1 MKKEKGFTLVE
12 VIVSFS
18 LMSVVMIYLLKTIAV
33 ISTEQTNILT
43 LENYSVYESTVLKKI
58 YKDINNILDDIGFQG
73 DDRILCKSI
82 IESLEKEASI
92 NIRKDKCVAIPHIG
106 TIQKNW
112 YRSKLISHY
121 KDFKEAR
128 KTMTREEYKEYTAK
142 VMEEEKQKHYEEEE
156 KIKTELKF
164 KKKLLPIW
172 IKLSKKHN
180 AAYANLWLYAMSQL
194 EIIEFDEE
202 VEEIYER
209 FGIGLDADHR

>member
-1 MKKEKGFTLVE
+1 MDFKTNTGFN
-12 VIVSFS
+12 
-18 LMSVVMIYLLKTIAV
+18 IANT
-33 ISTEQTNILT
+33 SSHEDFDDDYIL
-43 LENYSVYESTVLKKI
+43 I

-128 KTMTREEYKEYTAK
+128 KTMTREEYKE
-142 VMEEEKQKHYEEEE
+142 
-156 KIKTELKF
+156 
-164 KKKLLPIW
+164 
-172 IKLSKKHN
+172 
-180 AAYANLWLYAMSQL
+180 
-194 EIIEFDEE
+194 D
-202 VEEIYER
+202 
-209 FGIGLDADHR
+209 

>member
-1 MKKEKGFTLVE
+1 MDFKTNT
-12 VIVSFS
+12 SFN
-18 LMSVVMIYLLKTIAV
+18 IANT
-33 ISTEQTNILT
+33 SSNEDFDDDYIL
-43 LENYSVYESTVLKKI
+43 I

-156 KIKTELKF
+156 KIKTEHKF
-164 KKKLLPIW
+164 KKKLLPTW
-172 IKLSKKHN
+172 IKLSKKHS
-180 AAYANLWLYAMSQL
+180 AAYANLWLYAMGKL

>member
-1 MKKEKGFTLVE
+1 MDFKTNT
-12 VIVSFS
+12 SFN
-18 LMSVVMIYLLKTIAV
+18 IANT
-33 ISTEQTNILT
+33 SSHEDFDDDYIL
-43 LENYSVYESTVLKKI
+43 I
-58 YKDINNILDDIGFQG
+58 YKDIN
-73 DDRILCKSI
+73 
-82 IESLEKEASI
+82 
-92 NIRKDKCVAIPHIG
+92 HIG

-172 IKLSKKHN
+172 IKLSKKHS
-180 AAYANLWLYAMSQL
+180 AAYANLWLYAMGKL

>member
-1 MKKEKGFTLVE
+1 MDFKTNT
-12 VIVSFS
+12 SFN
-18 LMSVVMIYLLKTIAV
+18 IANTT
-33 ISTEQTNILT
+33 SHEDFDDDYIL
-43 LENYSVYESTVLKKI
+43 I

-82 IESLEKEASI
+82 IENLEKEASI

-142 VMEEEKQKHYEEEE
+142 VMEEEKQKH
-156 KIKTELKF
+156 
-164 KKKLLPIW
+164 
-172 IKLSKKHN
+172 
-180 AAYANLWLYAMSQL
+180 
-194 EIIEFDEE
+194 
-202 VEEIYER
+202 
-209 FGIGLDADHR
+209 

>member
-1 MKKEKGFTLVE
+1 MDFKTNT
-12 VIVSFS
+12 SFN
-18 LMSVVMIYLLKTIAV
+18 IANT
-33 ISTEQTNILT
+33 SSHEDFDDDYIL
-43 LENYSVYESTVLKKI
+43 I
-58 YKDINNILDDIGFQG
+58 YKDINNILDDIGFQV

-82 IESLEKEASI
+82 IESLEIEASI

-172 IKLSKKHN
+172 IKLSKKHS
-180 AAYANLWLYAMSQL
+180 AAYANLWLYTRDKSPNKEMYVKEVGVIYYLGDPKGPCLQEGLSEKEAL
-194 EIIEFDEE
+194 KKAIENFDLPKNYQPDIL
-202 VEEIYER
+202 VW
-209 FGIGLDADHR
+209 

>member
-1 MKKEKGFTLVE
+1 MNF
-12 VIVSFS
+12 
-18 LMSVVMIYLLKTIAV
+18 KTNSNFNIANT
-33 ISTEQTNILT
+33 SSHEEFDDNYIL
-43 LENYSVYESTVLKKI
+43 I
-58 YKDINNILDDIGFQG
+58 YKDMNNILDDIGLQG
-73 DDRILCKSI
+73 DERILCKSI
-82 IESLEKEASI
+82 IENLEKEASI

-112 YRSKLISHY
+112 YRSKLIGHY

-156 KIKTELKF
+156 KITNERKF
-164 KKKLLPIW
+164 KKKLLPKW
-172 IKLSKKHN
+172 IKLSKKHGI
-180 AAYANLWLYAMSQL
+180 AYANLWVYAMSKL

>member
-1 MKKEKGFTLVE
+1 MPLHIRGRFRLG
-12 VIVSFS
+12 
-18 LMSVVMIYLLKTIAV
+18 IA
-33 ISTEQTNILT
+33 NCRRFDDDYIL
-43 LENYSVYESTVLKKI
+43 I

-172 IKLSKKHN
+172 IKLSKKHS
-180 AAYANLWLYAMSQL
+180 AAYANLWLYAIGKL

>member
-1 MKKEKGFTLVE
+1 MDFKTNT
-12 VIVSFS
+12 SFN
-18 LMSVVMIYLLKTIAV
+18 IANT
-33 ISTEQTNILT
+33 SSHEDFDDDYIL
-43 LENYSVYESTVLKKI
+43 I
-58 YKDINNILDDIGFQG
+58 YKDINNILDEIGLQG
-73 DDRILCKSI
+73 DDRILCKAI

-92 NIRKDKCVAIPHIG
+92 NIRQNKCVAIPHIG

-112 YRSKLISHY
+112 YRTKLISHY

-164 KKKLLPIW
+164 KKKLLPTW
-172 IKLSKKHN
+172 IKLSKKHS
-180 AAYANLWLYAMSQL
+180 AAYANLWLYAISQL

-209 FGIGLDADHR
+209 FGIG

>member
-1 MKKEKGFTLVE
+1 MILDFK
-12 VIVSFS
+12 
-18 LMSVVMIYLLKTIAV
+18 VMIEYFVNLLLK
-33 ISTEQTNILT
+33 
-43 LENYSVYESTVLKKI
+43 VLKKKLVLI
-58 YKDINNILDDIGFQG
+58 YEKINVLP
-73 DDRILCKSI
+73 
-82 IESLEKEASI
+82 
-92 NIRKDKCVAIPHIG
+92 IPHIG

-156 KIKTELKF
+156 KIKTELRF

-172 IKLSKKHN
+172 IKLSKKHS
-180 AAYANLWLYAMSQL
+180 AAYANLWLYAMGKL

>member
-1 MKKEKGFTLVE
+1 MDFKTNT
-12 VIVSFS
+12 SFN
-18 LMSVVMIYLLKTIAV
+18 IANT
-33 ISTEQTNILT
+33 SSHEDFDDDYIL
-43 LENYSVYESTVLKKI
+43 I

-82 IESLEKEASI
+82 IVFSAKTTISDRKNAKSSI
-92 NIRKDKCVAIPHIG
+92 FIKRPYISVIG

-156 KIKTELKF
+156 KIKTELKQY
-164 KKKLLPIW
+164 L
-172 IKLSKKHN
+172 IKRNFFL
-180 AAYANLWLYAMSQL
+180 
-194 EIIEFDEE
+194 
-202 VEEIYER
+202 
-209 FGIGLDADHR
+209 FGLN

>member
-1 MKKEKGFTLVE
+1 MDFKTNT
-12 VIVSFS
+12 SFN
-18 LMSVVMIYLLKTIAV
+18 IANT
-33 ISTEQTNILT
+33 SSHEDFDDDYIL
-43 LENYSVYESTVLKKI
+43 I

-92 NIRKDKCVAIPHIG
+92 NIRKDKCVAIPYIG

-156 KIKTELKF
+156 KIKTEHKF
-164 KKKLLPIW
+164 KKKLLPTW
-172 IKLSKKHN
+172 IKLSKN
-180 AAYANLWLYAMSQL
+180 IVLLMLIFGYMLWVNLKLLNLMKK
-194 EIIEFDEE
+194 
-202 VEEIYER
+202 
-209 FGIGLDADHR
+209 

>member
-1 MKKEKGFTLVE
+1 MDFKTNTGFN
-12 VIVSFS
+12 
-18 LMSVVMIYLLKTIAV
+18 IANT
-33 ISTEQTNILT
+33 SSHEDFDDDYIL
-43 LENYSVYESTVLKKI
+43 I

-73 DDRILCKSI
+73 DDRILCKYI
-82 IESLEKEASI
+82 IENLEKEASI

-156 KIKTELKF
+156 KITNDTELTRSITVGTFGQNQGYKKGQKVWFVEF
-164 KKKLLPIW
+164 KVIAINDLRAAITD
-172 IKLSKKHN
+172 KHN
-180 AAYANLWLYAMSQL
+180 AVNPFVYHSAEKAN
-194 EIIEFDEE
+194 
-202 VEEIYER
+202 
-209 FGIGLDADHR
+209 

>member
-1 MKKEKGFTLVE
+1 MDFKTNTGFN
-12 VIVSFS
+12 
-18 LMSVVMIYLLKTIAV
+18 IANT
-33 ISTEQTNILT
+33 SSHEDFDDDYIL
-43 LENYSVYESTVLKKI
+43 I

-156 KIKTELKF
+156 NIKNERKF
-164 KKKLLPIW
+164 KKKLLPTW
-172 IKLSKKHN
+172 VKLSKKH
-180 AAYANLWLYAMSQL
+180 S
-194 EIIEFDEE
+194 IIVDEDSELITLLVGEDVVDEE
-202 VEEIYER
+202 VEEIESYIEDN
-209 FGIGLDADHR
+209 FDAEVDIIEGKQPVYSFIIGVE